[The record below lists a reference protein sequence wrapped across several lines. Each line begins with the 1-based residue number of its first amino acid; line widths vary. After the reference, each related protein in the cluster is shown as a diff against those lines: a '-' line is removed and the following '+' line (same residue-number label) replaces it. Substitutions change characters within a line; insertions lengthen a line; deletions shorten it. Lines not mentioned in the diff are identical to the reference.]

1 MKYCPNCENIYAD
14 DTLQYCLQDGSPLTD
29 ESNKNS
35 DIPMVTLQEQE
46 TVVSSRE
53 PDQIKV
59 DLNDNPPVQVIR
71 EERQSVRTPVIQ
83 PEPKKSNTLFLVLAT
98 GLLTLLVFGL
108 AGIGAYFYLNKNNK
122 NSELAKDANSATNKN
137 SSESIKKPAENLA
150 SETPEIEDTPEKT
163 PTPDEPEETPTPEVD
178 LGEIK
183 NDISDRISSWKSQ
196 TESQDLDDYMNGY
209 ADRVDYYTKRGVS
222 KNFVRNDKQRA
233 FSKYD
238 SVKFDISNVR
248 ISPSSDGQT
257 ANVVFDKEW
266 NFSGAEDSSSGKV
279 QQQLKLK
286 KQGGNWLIT
295 SEKDLKVYYVS
306 R

>member
-46 TVVSSRE
+46 TVVSSRQ
-53 PDQIKV
+53 PDQVKF
-59 DLNDNPPVQVIR
+59 DLNDPPERIER
-71 EERQSVRTPVIQ
+71 EERQSVSTPVIQ
-83 PEPKKSNTLFLVLAT
+83 PEPKKSNNLSLILAT
-98 GLLTLLVFGL
+98 ALLTLLVFGL

-122 NSELAKDANSATNKN
+122 NSELVKDANSATNKN

-150 SETPEIEDTPEKT
+150 SETPEIEDTLEKT

-238 SVKFDISNVR
+238 SVKFDISNIR
-248 ISPSSDGQT
+248 ISPSSDGRT

-266 NFSGAEDSSSGKV
+266 NFSGVEDNSSGKV

>member
-1 MKYCPNCENIYAD
+1 
-14 DTLQYCLQDGSPLTD
+14 LQDGSPLTD
-29 ESNKNS
+29 ESNKNN

-53 PDQIKV
+53 PDQIKF
-59 DLNDNPPVQVIR
+59 DLNDDPPPVRVIP
-71 EERQSVRTPVIQ
+71 EERQTVRTPIIQ
-83 PEPKKSNTLFLVLAT
+83 PEPKKSNNLLLILAT
-98 GLLTLLVFGL
+98 ALLTLLLFGL
-108 AGIGAYFYLNKNNK
+108 AGAGAYFYLNKDNK
-122 NSELAKDANSATNKN
+122 NSEVARDTNSAINTNG
-137 SSESIKKPAENLA
+137 SENIKKPAEKVV
-150 SETPEIEDTPEKT
+150 SETPEIEETPEEM
-163 PTPDEPEETPTPEVD
+163 PTPIEPEETPLPEVD

-183 NDISDRISSWKSQ
+183 KDISDRITSWRSQ

-266 NFSGAEDSSSGKV
+266 NFSGAEDNSSGKV

>member
-14 DTLQYCLQDGSPLTD
+14 DTLQYCLQDGSPLID

-71 EERQSVRTPVIQ
+71 EERQTVRTPIIQ
-83 PEPKKSNTLFLVLAT
+83 PEPKKSNNLSLILAT
-98 GLLTLLVFGL
+98 ALLTLLLFGL

-122 NSELAKDANSATNKN
+122 NSELVKDANSATNKN
-137 SSESIKKPAENLA
+137 SSEGIKKPVENLA

-209 ADRVDYYTKRGVS
+209 ADRVDYYTKKGVS
-222 KNFVRNDKQRA
+222 KNFIRNDKQRA

-238 SVKFDISNVR
+238 SIKFNLSNIR
-248 ISPSSDGQT
+248 ISPGSDGQT

-266 NFSGAEDSSSGKV
+266 NFSGGGENSSGKV

-286 KQGGNWLIT
+286 KQGDSWLIT
-295 SEKDLKVYYVS
+295 SEKDLKVYYV